1 MHIATL
7 EQKSVLLMETI
18 MHCTKEMKK
27 LLTVARKF
35 KQIEG
40 GGKIALSTPPIT
52 LLEDHCV
59 VS

>member
-1 MHIATL
+1 
-7 EQKSVLLMETI
+7 